1 MNTEHVMAVMSK
13 AAVLVAAAV
22 AALVLTW
29 GASWSFVDSTRVAH
43 WITAAD
49 ATAAA
54 AATIDTSTV
63 VGPQQAGLLK

>member
-1 MNTEHVMAVMSK
+1 MNTGHVMAVTSK

-29 GASWSFVDSTRVAH
+29 GASWSFVDSTRVVH

-49 ATAAA
+49 AAAA
-54 AATIDTSTV
+54 AATVDTSTV
-63 VGPQQAGLLK
+63 VGAQQAGLLK